1 MSNAARKPD
10 PPVTVEDFCDWVDR
24 QDTDEVYELYSGEIV
39 AMVRERVAHLETKF
53 AAQVALRGAIREA
66 GLPCHM
72 LPDGATVPVDAASAY
87 VPDALVYCGAALQPD
102 DTLIE
107 APVIVVEVRSPS
119 TARRDIGEKLIGY
132 FKLPSLRHYLVLLTG
147 PRTVIHFERTSD
159 GQVATRFVKEGEI
172 RLDPPG
178 LALRIEDLFQTA
190 P

>member
-10 PPVTVEDFCDWVDR
+10 PPVTIEDFCDWVDR

-87 VPDALVYCGAALQPD
+87 VPEALVYCGAALQPD

-107 APVIVVEVRSPS
+107 
-119 TARRDIGEKLIGY
+119 
-132 FKLPSLRHYLVLLTG
+132 
-147 PRTVIHFERTSD
+147 FEYMDSD
-159 GQVATRFVKEGEI
+159 Q
-172 RLDPPG
+172 
-178 LALRIEDLFQTA
+178 
-190 P
+190 